1 MKILEPKTLQFLSIS
16 WAISSIGLVTK
27 PPVPNITPHPFERSP
42 WYSQVLCLPY
52 RILPLDRRFP
62 QTLVILPSTMPLGL
76 FLPDLSATW
85 FLNSISFHKQ
95 LFLQFGH
102 FHILQQVLHF
112 RKKHTDC
119 HLTLSRHRSPKLQL
133 RSLQRLWLRFR
144 LTMSSSTLGLSPMSR
159 IVEMLFVSV
168 NQKSIFGGNNE

>member
-85 FLNSISFHKQ
+85 FLNSISFHKS
-95 LFLQFGH
+95 
-102 FHILQQVLHF
+102 
-112 RKKHTDC
+112 
-119 HLTLSRHRSPKLQL
+119 TLSSVRPFPYSSASSPLPEKAD
-133 RSLQRLWLRFR
+133 
-144 LTMSSSTLGLSPMSR
+144 GLSSHF
-159 IVEMLFVSV
+159 E
-168 NQKSIFGGNNE
+168 